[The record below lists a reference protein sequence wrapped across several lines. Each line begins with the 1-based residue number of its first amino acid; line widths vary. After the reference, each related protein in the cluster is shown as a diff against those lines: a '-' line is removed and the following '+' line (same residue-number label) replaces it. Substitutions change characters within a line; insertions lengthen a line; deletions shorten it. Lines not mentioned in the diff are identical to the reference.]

1 MHFFC
6 TYCLSFTVIQD
17 RSSMKREI
25 LKYAKLLICF
35 MIIEKHSLIHENEI
49 EVKDEELKLEAVSKK
64 FIQTVNVMQ
73 LKK

>member
-1 MHFFC
+1 
-6 TYCLSFTVIQD
+6 
-17 RSSMKREI
+17 
-25 LKYAKLLICF
+25 
-35 MIIEKHSLIHENEI
+35 MIIERHSLIHENEI

>member
-1 MHFFC
+1 
-6 TYCLSFTVIQD
+6 
-17 RSSMKREI
+17 MKREI

-35 MIIEKHSLIHENEI
+35 MIIERHSLIHENEI